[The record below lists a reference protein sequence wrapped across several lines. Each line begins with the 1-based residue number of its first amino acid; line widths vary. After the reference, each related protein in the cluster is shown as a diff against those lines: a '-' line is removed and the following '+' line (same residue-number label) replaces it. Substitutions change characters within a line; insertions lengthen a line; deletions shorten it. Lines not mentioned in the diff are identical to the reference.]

1 MDISVIIVSWNV
13 KEKLRANLKALF
25 KSEGDFKYEVFVVDN
40 ASSDKSAEMV
50 AAEFSQVK
58 LIKNTE
64 NLGFAKANNL
74 AIKQASGKYIL
85 LLNPDMQVLSDTLLN
100 ALNWARKNQQA
111 IVSGYKLVDEKDKIV
126 EQVRRFPA
134 LFDQLM
140 IVLKLPHIFPFL
152 LNLYLMKGFDYS
164 RAQKVDSVRGSFFLI
179 NREGYEKISSSTRP
193 YLDESYFIWFEEVDF
208 CKQVYNLGGQVWYS
222 PVATCRD
229 YVGQSFKQVKRHKT
243 QKYFRD
249 SMLKYF
255 KKWHKDWEFKLLSL
269 AWKLLNSLV
278 K

>member
-13 KEKLRANLKALF
+13 KEKLQANLRTLF

-50 AAEFSQVK
+50 ESEFSQVR
-58 LIKNTE
+58 LIKNRE

-74 AIKQASGKYIL
+74 AIKQARGKYIL
-85 LLNPDMQVLSDTLLN
+85 LLNPDMQVFPNTLLN
-100 ALNWARKNQQA
+100 ALNWAQKNQQA
-111 IVSGYKLVDEKDKIV
+111 IVSGCKLVDEKEKIV
-126 EQVRRFPA
+126 EQVRRFPKI
-134 LFDQLM
+134 FDQLM

-152 LNLYLMKGFDYS
+152 LNSYLMKGFDYNE
-164 RAQKVDSVRGSFFLI
+164 AQRVDSVRGSFFLI
-179 NREGYEKISSSTRP
+179 NREGYEKISSSARP
-193 YLDESYFIWFEEVDF
+193 YLDERYFIWFEEVDF
-208 CKQVYNLGGQVWYS
+208 CKQVYNLGGEVWYS
-222 PVATCRD
+222 PVAICRD
-229 YVGQSFKQVKRHKT
+229 YVGQSFKQVKRRDT

-255 KKWHKDWEFKLLSL
+255 KKWHSPWQSKILSL
-269 AWKLLNSLV
+269 AWKLISSLI